1 MHRSEFDR
9 DPYGRAGRSDGFERA
24 GGRILEFLRS
34 RSADHWIMFL
44 AGIVIGMI
52 VG

>member
-9 DPYGRAGRSDGFERA
+9 DRYARAGRTDGFERA
-24 GGRILEFLRS
+24 GGRILDFLRS
-34 RSADHWIMFL
+34 RSVDHWIMFL
-44 AGIVIGMI
+44 AGVVIGMI

>member
-9 DPYGRAGRSDGFERA
+9 DPYQRAGS
-24 GGRILEFLRS
+24 RILDFLRS

>member
-9 DPYGRAGRSDGFERA
+9 APYAPRRPHGRLRA
-24 GGRILEFLRS
+24 RREPHHDFLRS
-34 RSADHWIMFL
+34 RTVDHWIMFL
-44 AGIVIGMI
+44 AGVVVGMI

>member
-9 DPYGRAGRSDGFERA
+9 DPYQRGRADGFERA
-24 GGRILEFLRS
+24 GSRILDFLRS

>member
-1 MHRSEFDR
+1 MNRGEFDR
-9 DPYGRAGRSDGFERA
+9 DSYRRADGTDGFERV
-24 GGRILEFLRS
+24 GGRILDFLRS

>member
-9 DPYGRAGRSDGFERA
+9 DPYHRAGRTDGFERA
-24 GGRILEFLRS
+24 GSRIVDFLRS
-34 RSADHWIMFL
+34 RTADHWIMFL
-44 AGIVIGMI
+44 AGIMVGMI

>member
-9 DPYGRAGRSDGFERA
+9 DPYGRSGRDGFERA
-24 GGRILEFLRS
+24 GGRVLEFLRS

-44 AGIVIGMI
+44 AGVVVGMI